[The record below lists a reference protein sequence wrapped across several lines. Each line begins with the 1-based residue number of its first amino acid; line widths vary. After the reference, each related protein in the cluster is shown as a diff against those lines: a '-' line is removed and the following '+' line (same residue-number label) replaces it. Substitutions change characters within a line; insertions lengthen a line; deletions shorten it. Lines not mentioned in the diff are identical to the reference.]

1 MPCTKQSG
9 AESSATEISDTET
22 SALLLSNVQG
32 LRTNVRT
39 VISSAEWLRSFRTY
53 SIFEA
58 GFEQRFRMRSGFEA
72 MLNCAFESTVLAKQ
86 ARAVILNA
94 QVAPKHA

>member
-1 MPCTKQSG
+1 MPCTNQSG

-22 SALLLSNVQG
+22 SALLSNVQG

-72 MLNCAFESTVLAKQ
+72 MLNCVFESTVLAKQ
-86 ARAVILNA
+86 ARAVILSA